1 MQLPMTPANLLELL
15 ERAAASS
22 EKKGI
27 STYTP
32 GHIAEPAK
40 RISYNELLQLAQA
53 NAPIIH
59 HIPGVTENTVFL
71 LHFDDHLDGFE
82 WLWSVIAAGHLPAI
96 STPMT
101 NDIGQRQRH
110 LIHLDTL
117 LHHPVIIT
125 RDRLV
130 PDFGDL
136 GDKLHIRTIE
146 DLQSRN
152 GFYNMEKPRQKAG
165 HELAALMLTSG
176 STGNAKAVELRH
188 GQILQAIR
196 GKALHHGT
204 KHEDTFLNWIGLDHV
219 ANLTEVH
226 LHAMS
231 LAADQVHVSAID
243 LLADPM
249 TFLRLISK
257 HKIAYTFA
265 PNFFLASLRRVLER
279 EDPSAFDL
287 NLSSLRALI
296 SGGEAN
302 VTETCEAVTDLL
314 ARFNAPKSF
323 IRPGF
328 GMTETCAGSIYGLD
342 CPAYDIKRRTEF
354 TSLGSSVPGL
364 IMRVVKDDGL
374 VALANEVGDLQ
385 VAGPVVF
392 QGYYNNPSVT
402 EDAFT
407 SDGWFITGDRAY
419 IDVAGNLNLS
429 GRAKESIIING
440 VKYFPHEIE
449 AAIEDAKIRGV
460 EPSYTVTFAHRPK
473 GSQTEALCVFYL
485 PSYESN
491 DVKSRVET
499 RNAISEVAVRQCGA
513 RPYQVLP
520 LGKKVFSKTSL
531 GKLSRAKMRIAF
543 ETGSYAIYEE
553 LNDHY
558 LQSWQTSQ
566 CQSPTTSTERMIL
579 QVFSSILEAPDSDI
593 GIKQSLFDLGVTS
606 VELLR
611 IVSAVNKALQP
622 SKPVTIA
629 SVMLNPTIRKLAAS
643 LEPSTAGAYTP
654 AVTLQSRGSR
664 TPLWLVHPG
673 VGEVLIFF
681 GLAKYITD
689 RPVYALRSRGFDG
702 EPFFDS
708 MSDCVSNYC
717 NEIKRI
723 QPQGPYAIAGYSYG
737 GTIAFELS
745 KIMRKQGDE
754 INFLGVIDQPPNIQ
768 ARMHYS
774 DWTNVVITLAK
785 FVEIVDE
792 SQTSALYQQLR
803 DLSRD
808 EVLSHLLSLT
818 TPEHLNT
825 MAMDKPKLSRWA
837 DLALNNHAMARKYE
851 PSGLAP
857 VMDVFYA
864 GQPDAFYAK
873 SAEEM
878 MAKHLYKWQEYTET
892 DVAFHQVNGT
902 HNDML
907 RGGNVS
913 SFYRTLKAAMQHRGV

>member
-1 MQLPMTPANLLELL
+1 MAPTNLLELL
-15 ERAAASS
+15 ATAAASS
-22 EKKGI
+22 EENGI
-27 STYTP
+27 SAYSP
-32 GHIAEPAK
+32 GYIAEPAK
-40 RISYNELLQLAQA
+40 RLSYNELLQLAQA
-53 NAPIIH
+53 NAPILH
-59 HIPGVTENTVFL
+59 HIPGVTDSTVFL

-101 NDIGQRQRH
+101 NDVGQRKRH
-110 LIHLDTL
+110 ILHLETL

-130 PDFGDL
+130 PDFADL

-146 DLQSRN
+146 DLQSRI
-152 GFYNMEKPRQKAG
+152 GFHDMEKPRQKAR

-188 GQILQAIR
+188 GQILQAVR

-204 KHEDTFLNWIGLDHV
+204 KQEDTFLNWIGLDHV

-231 LAADQVHVSAID
+231 LAANQVHVSAID

-257 HKIAYTFA
+257 HRIAYTFA
-265 PNFFLASLRRVLER
+265 PNFFLASLRKVLER
-279 EDPSAFDL
+279 ENSSKIHL
-287 NLSSLRALI
+287 NLSSLHALI

-302 VTETCEAVTDLL
+302 VTETCEAVTNLL
-314 ARFNAPKSF
+314 AQYNAPQNF
-323 IRPGF
+323 VRPGF

-342 CPAYDIKRRTEF
+342 CPAYDVKRRTEF

-364 IMRVVKDDGL
+364 SMRVVKDDGL
-374 VALANEVGDLQ
+374 VALANEIGDLQ
-385 VAGPVVF
+385 VSGSVVS
-392 QGYYNNPSVT
+392 QGYYNNPSAT

-419 IDVAGNLNLS
+419 IDVAGSLNLS

-440 VKYFPHEIE
+440 IKHFPHELE
-449 AAIEDAKIRGV
+449 AAIEDAKIRGM
-460 EPSYTVTFAHRPK
+460 ESSYTVTFAHRPK
-473 GSQTEALCVFYL
+473 GSQTEALCVLYL

-491 DVKSRVET
+491 DVKSRVEA
-499 RNAISEVAVRQCGA
+499 RSAISEIAVRQCSA
-513 RPYQVLP
+513 RPYLILP
-520 LGKKVFSKTSL
+520 LGKEVFFKTSL
-531 GKLSRAKMRIAF
+531 GKLSRTKMRIAF
-543 ETGSYAIYEE
+543 ENGSYAVYEE

-566 CQSPTTSTERMIL
+566 WQSSRTATENMIL
-579 QVFSSILEAPDSDI
+579 RVFSSILEAPESEI
-593 GIKQSLFDLGVTS
+593 GIEQSLFDLGVSS

-611 IVSAVNKALQP
+611 IVSAVNKELKP
-622 SKPVTIA
+622 SKPAAIA
-629 SVMLNPTIRKLAAS
+629 SIMLNPTIRKLAAS
-643 LEPSTAGAYTP
+643 LEPSAAGAYTP
-654 AVTLQSRGSR
+654 AVTIQSRGSR

-702 EPFFDS
+702 EPFFES
-708 MSDCVSNYC
+708 ISDCVSDYY

-745 KIMRKQGDE
+745 KIMRKQGDQ
-754 INFLGVIDQPPNIQ
+754 IKFLGVIDQPPNIQ

-774 DWTNVVITLAK
+774 DWTNVAITLAK

-792 SQTSALYQQLR
+792 SETDALYQRLR

-808 EVLSHLLSLT
+808 EVLSHLLSMT
-818 TPEHLNT
+818 TQEHLDT
-825 MAMDKPKLSRWA
+825 MAMDKSKLSRWA
-837 DLALNNHAMARKYE
+837 DLALNNHAMARNYK

-857 VMDVFYA
+857 AMDLFYA
-864 GQPDAFYAK
+864 DQPDGFYAK
-873 SAEEM
+873 TGEEM
-878 MAKHLYKWQEYTET
+878 MMKHLYQWQEFT
-892 DVAFHQVNGT
+892 DNGVAFHRVYGT

-907 RGGNVS
+907 RGGNVA
-913 SFYRTLKAAMQHRGV
+913 SFHRTLRAAMQDRGI

>member
-1 MQLPMTPANLLELL
+1 MATNLLELL
-15 ERAAASS
+15 ERAAAGS
-22 EKKGI
+22 EENGI
-27 STYTP
+27 SAYSP
-32 GHIAEPAK
+32 GNITEPAK
-40 RISYNELLQLAQA
+40 RLSYNELLHLAQA
-53 NAPIIH
+53 NAPILH
-59 HIPGVTENTVFL
+59 HIPGVTDGTVFL
-71 LHFDDHLDGFE
+71 LHFDNHLDGFE

-101 NDIGQRQRH
+101 NDIGQRKKH
-110 LIHLDTL
+110 LLHLEAL

-130 PDFGDL
+130 SDFADL

-152 GFYNMEKPRQKAG
+152 GFHNMEKPRQKAG
-165 HELAALMLTSG
+165 DEIAALMLTSG

-188 GQILQAIR
+188 GQILQAVR
-196 GKALHHGT
+196 GKSLHHGT
-204 KHEDTFLNWIGLDHV
+204 MHEDTFLNWIGLDHV

-249 TFLRLISK
+249 AFLRLLSK

-265 PNFFLASLRRVLER
+265 PNFFLASLRRVLES
-279 EDPSAFDL
+279 EDSKKLDL
-287 NLSSLRALI
+287 DLSRLRALI

-302 VTETCEAVTDLL
+302 VTETCEAVTHLL
-314 ARFNAPKSF
+314 AQYNAPKSF
-323 IRPGF
+323 VRPGF
-328 GMTETCAGSIYGLD
+328 GMTETCAGSIYSLD
-342 CPAYDIKRRTEF
+342 CPAYDIKRKTEF

-364 IMRVVKDDGL
+364 SMRVVKDDGS
-374 VALANEVGDLQ
+374 VALANEIGDLQ
-385 VAGPVVF
+385 VSGSVVF
-392 QGYYNNPSVT
+392 QGYYNNPSAT

-407 SDGWFITGDRAY
+407 SDNWFITGDRAY

-449 AAIEDAKIRGV
+449 AAIEDANIRGV

-473 GSQTEALCVFYL
+473 GSQTEALCVLYL

-491 DVKSRVET
+491 DVKSRIEA
-499 RNAISEVAVRQCGA
+499 RSAISEVAVRHCST
-513 RPYQVLP
+513 RPYRILP
-520 LGKKVFSKTSL
+520 LGKEVFSKTSL
-531 GKLSRAKMRIAF
+531 GKLSRAKMRTAF
-543 ETGSYAIYEE
+543 ENGSYSIYEE
-553 LNDHY
+553 RNDHY
-558 LQSWQTSQ
+558 LHSWQTLQ
-566 CQSPTTSTERMIL
+566 CQSPTTATEETIL
-579 QVFSSILEAPDSDI
+579 SIFSLILDTPTSEI
-593 GIKQSLFDLGVTS
+593 GIETSLFDLGVSS

-611 IVSAVNKALQP
+611 IVSAVNKALKP
-622 SKPVTIA
+622 SKPAVIA

-643 LEPSTAGAYTP
+643 LEPSAAEVYAP
-654 AVTLQSRGSR
+654 AVTIQSRGSR

-673 VGEVLIFF
+673 VGEILIFF

-702 EPFFDS
+702 EPFFES
-708 MSDCVSNYC
+708 ILDCVSNYY

-737 GTIAFELS
+737 GTIAFELG
-745 KIMRKQGDE
+745 KMMRKQGDE
-754 INFLGVIDQPPNIQ
+754 IKFLGVIDQPPNIQ

-785 FVEIVDE
+785 FIEIVDE
-792 SQTSALYQQLR
+792 SQTNTLYQQLR
-803 DLSRD
+803 DLPRD

-818 TPEHLNT
+818 TQEHLNT
-825 MAMDKPKLSRWA
+825 MAMDKSKLSRWA
-837 DLALNNHAMARKYE
+837 DLALNNHAMARKYD

-857 VMDVFYA
+857 VMDIFYA

-873 SAEEM
+873 TGEEM
-878 MAKHLYKWQEYTET
+878 MAKHLCKWQEYTET
-892 DVAFHQVNGT
+892 EVAFHQVQGT

-913 SFYRTLKAAMQHRGV
+913 SFYRTLKAAMQHRGL

>member
-1 MQLPMTPANLLELL
+1 MQLPTTPTNLLELL
-15 ERAAASS
+15 ERAAATS
-22 EKKGI
+22 EENGI
-27 STYTP
+27 SAYTP
-32 GHIAEPAK
+32 GHVAEPAK
-40 RISYNELLQLAQA
+40 RLSYNDLLRLAQA
-53 NAPIIH
+53 NAPILH
-59 HIPGVTENTVFL
+59 HIPGVTESTVFL

-82 WLWSVIAAGHLPAI
+82 WLWSIIAAGHLPAI

-146 DLQSRN
+146 DLQARN
-152 GFYNMEKPRQKAG
+152 GFHNMEKPRRKAG

-188 GQILQAIR
+188 GQILQAVR

-257 HKIAYTFA
+257 HEIAYTFA

-279 EDPSAFDL
+279 EDSSAFNL
-287 NLSSLRALI
+287 NLASLRALI

-302 VTETCEAVTDLL
+302 VTETCEAVTNLL
-314 ARFNAPKSF
+314 ARYKAPNSF

-328 GMTETCAGSIYGLD
+328 GMTETCAGSIYSLD

-364 IMRVVKDDGL
+364 VMRVVKDDGM

-385 VAGPVVF
+385 VSGSVVF
-392 QGYYNNPSVT
+392 QGYYNNPSAT

-499 RNAISEVAVRQCGA
+499 RSAISEVAVRQCGA
-513 RPYQVLP
+513 RPYLILP
-520 LGKKVFSKTSL
+520 LGKEVFSKTSL

-543 ETGSYAIYEE
+543 ENGSYAIYEE
-553 LNDHY
+553 SNDQY

-566 CQSPTTSTERMIL
+566 CQSPATATEKTIL
-579 QVFSSILEAPDSDI
+579 GIFSSILEAPESDI
-593 GIKQSLFDLGVTS
+593 GIEQSLFDLGVSS

-611 IVSAVNKALQP
+611 IVSAVNKALKS
-622 SKPVTIA
+622 SKPVAIA

-643 LEPSTAGAYTP
+643 LEPSAAGAYTP

-702 EPFFDS
+702 EPFFES
-708 MSDCVSNYC
+708 MSDCVSTYY
-717 NEIKRI
+717 NEIKRV

-737 GTIAFELS
+737 GTLAFELS
-745 KIMRKQGDE
+745 KIMSKQGDE
-754 INFLGVIDQPPNIQ
+754 LKFLGVIDQPPNIQ

-785 FVEIVDE
+785 FVEIVNE
-792 SQTSALYQQLR
+792 SQTSALYQQLQN
-803 DLSRD
+803 LSRD
-808 EVLSHLLSLT
+808 DVLSHLLSLT
-818 TPEHLNT
+818 TQEHLNT
-825 MAMDKPKLSRWA
+825 MAMDKSKLSRWA
-837 DLALNNHAMARKYE
+837 DLALNNHTLARQYE

-878 MAKHLYKWQEYTET
+878 MVTHLCKWQEYTET
-892 DVAFHQVNGT
+892 GVGFHQVNGT

-907 RGGNVS
+907 RGGNVG
-913 SFYRTLKAAMQHRGV
+913 SFYRTLKAAMMRRGV

>member
-1 MQLPMTPANLLELL
+1 MTPTNLLELL
-15 ERAAASS
+15 EKAAASS
-22 EKKGI
+22 QENGI
-27 STYTP
+27 SAYSP
-32 GHIAEPAK
+32 GHTTEPAK
-40 RISYNELLQLAQA
+40 RLSYNELLQLAQA
-53 NAPIIH
+53 NAPILH
-59 HIPGVTENTVFL
+59 HIPGVTDSTVFL

-101 NDIGQRQRH
+101 NDIGQRKRH
-110 LIHLDTL
+110 LVHLDTL
-117 LHHPVIIT
+117 LHRPVIIT

-152 GFYNMEKPRQKAG
+152 GFHNMEKPRQKAG

-188 GQILQAIR
+188 GQILQAVR

-204 KHEDTFLNWIGLDHV
+204 KHQDTFLNWIGLDHV

-231 LAADQVHVSAID
+231 LAADQVHVSAVD

-249 TFLRLISK
+249 TFLRVISK

-279 EDPSAFDL
+279 EESSEINLD
-287 NLSSLRALI
+287 LSSLRALI

-302 VTETCEAVTDLL
+302 VTETCEAVTSLL
-314 ARFNAPKSF
+314 AQYNTPKSF

-342 CPAYDIKRRTEF
+342 CPAYDVKRRTEF

-364 IMRVVKDDGL
+364 TMRVVKDDGS

-385 VAGPVVF
+385 VYGSVVF
-392 QGYYNNPSVT
+392 LGYYNNPSAT

-407 SDGWFITGDRAY
+407 RDGWIITGDRAY

-440 VKYFPHEIE
+440 VKYFPHELE

-460 EPSYTVTFAHRPK
+460 EPSYTVTLAHRPT

-485 PSYESN
+485 PSYESH

-499 RNAISEVAVRQCGA
+499 RSAISEVAVRQCGA
-513 RPYQVLP
+513 RPFRILP
-520 LGKKVFSKTSL
+520 LGKEVFSKTSL

-543 ETGSYAIYEE
+543 ENGSYATYEE

-558 LQSWQTSQ
+558 LQSWQTTQ
-566 CQSPTTSTERMIL
+566 CHSPTTATENMIL
-579 QVFSSILEAPDSDI
+579 GIFSSILEAPESDI
-593 GIKQSLFDLGVTS
+593 GIEQSLFDLGVSS

-611 IVSAVNKALQP
+611 IVSAVNKTLKP
-622 SKPVTIA
+622 SKPVAIA
-629 SVMLNPTIRKLAAS
+629 SVMLNPTIRRLAAS
-643 LEPSTAGAYTP
+643 LEPSAAGAYTP

-702 EPFFDS
+702 EPFFES
-708 MSDCVSNYC
+708 MSDCVSNYY

-737 GTIAFELS
+737 GTIAFEIS
-745 KIMRKQGDE
+745 KIMKKQCDE
-754 INFLGVIDQPPNIQ
+754 IKFLGVIDQPPHIQ
-768 ARMHYS
+768 ARMHHS

-785 FVEIVDE
+785 FVEIVHE
-792 SQTSALYQQLR
+792 NQTSSLYQHLR
-803 DLSRD
+803 NQSRD
-808 EVLSHLLSLT
+808 AILSHLLSLT
-818 TPEHLNT
+818 TQEHLQV
-825 MAMDKPKLSRWA
+825 MALDKSKLSRWA
-837 DLALNNHAMARKYE
+837 DLALNNHAMAKTYT

-864 GQPDAFYAK
+864 GQPDAFYAT

-878 MAKHLYKWQEYTET
+878 MKTHLCRWNEYTDT
-892 DVAFHQVNGT
+892 DVAFHQVRGT

-907 RGGNVS
+907 RGGNVA
-913 SFYRTLKAAMQHRGV
+913 SFYKALKAAMQDRGV